1 MKKILLGA
9 LSILLLLTL
18 FGCET
23 GNNSDLNDAKLKSN
37 DELYLKAMDILDE
50 FDGDQRVK
58 DFRDAYDLL
67 MNLPSNEDDFISQLR
82 EVNKIYEKYDVEFGG
97 DYYLSPKHTI
107 AIDQEGINKYRT
119 QRAYYDANDLMEAIV
134 YPVLFEKYGNE
145 AQSIKGITANNIIT
159 AIKSTGDYALDKKTE
174 QYDGCKEEWEYVG
187 VPKTNYEIKYHRNGL
202 VEKIVIPIVRSDNPL
217 DNDEYI
223 AFFDKDATTQ
233 KQIAGE
239 RFISMNNQF
248 STIFTGHEVLS
259 QIFTDEEIAIISNY
273 IHSLTIKE
281 IWERNLYALSSDPS
295 DYFGAIV
302 VFEYKN
308 NSISISYGLNDI
320 SLNISSKKTVNSL
333 STRWFTLWCGMC
345 LPEGDSKNEMID
357 LYKDILNNNIEAN
370 SIVPDWSFDLDA
382 NAHKYKVS

>member
-1 MKKILLGA
+1 MKKFLLVT
-9 LSILLLLTL
+9 LSIMLLLTL
-18 FGCET
+18 LGCET
-23 GNNSDLNDAKLKSN
+23 GNNGNSNDDKLKSN
-37 DELYLKAMDILDE
+37 DELYLKAIDILDE
-50 FDGDQRVK
+50 FDGDQRIK

-67 MNLPSNEDDFISQLR
+67 MTLPNDADEFVAQLSKA
-82 EVNKIYEKYDVEFGG
+82 NKIFEKYNVELKYG
-97 DYYLSPKHTI
+97 DYYFTPYIEIT
-107 AIDQEGINKYRT
+107 QEGIDRYKSRSV
-119 QRAYYDANDLMEAIV
+119 YYDASDLMESIV

-159 AIKSTGDYALDKKTE
+159 AIKSTGDYTLDKKTE
-174 QYDGCKEEWEYVG
+174 QYDGCKEEWKYVG

-202 VEKIVIPIVRSDNPL
+202 VENIVVPIVRSDNPL
-217 DNDEYI
+217 SNDEYI

-239 RFISMNNQF
+239 RFISMSNQF
-248 STIFTGHEVLS
+248 STIFTGNEVLS

-281 IWERNLYALSSDPS
+281 IWERNLYTLSSEPS

-320 SLNISSKKTVNSL
+320 SLNISSKKTVNPL
-333 STRWFTLWCGMC
+333 STRWFTLWCGLC
-345 LPEGDSKNEMID
+345 LPEDDSRDEMID
-357 LYKDILNNNIEAN
+357 LYKDIINNNIEAN
-370 SIVPDWSFDLDA
+370 SFVPDWSFDLDA
-382 NAHKYKVS
+382 NAHKYKAS